1 MSRST
6 GRLARTLLSS
16 IVAVGALAGTSRVE
30 GAEATV
36 ANARLRQP
44 RDRAFLAEAI
54 RGAARR
60 LSDPRCQELLG
71 DLRDRSGRPLREAL
85 DAEGLSAP
93 TFLGR
98 LYFYDGTESG
108 CGARRL
114 AYTQP
119 ASRVVYVC
127 ASRFRELYQQNTTQA
142 EVAVVHEALHC
153 LGLGENPPTWQEI
166 NARVEAACRK

>member
-6 GRLARTLLSS
+6 GRRARTLLPAILALGASLGVARADGNEA
-16 IVAVGALAGTSRVE
+16 IVV
-30 GAEATV
+30 
-36 ANARLRQP
+36 NARLRQP
-44 RDRAFLAEAI
+44 RDRAFLTEAI

-60 LSDPRCQELLG
+60 LGDPRCQELLG
-71 DLRDRSGRPLREAL
+71 DLRDRSRRPLREAL
-85 DAEGLSAP
+85 DAEGLGAP
-93 TFLGR
+93 EFLGR

-114 AYTQP
+114 AYTVP
-119 ASRVVYVC
+119 GSRVVYVC
-127 ASRFRELYQQNTTQA
+127 CNRFRDVYQQNTTQA

-166 NARVEAACRK
+166 NARVEAACRR

>member
-16 IVAVGALAGTSRVE
+16 ILAVGVVAGVAHADGN
-30 GAEATV
+30 GAVV

-60 LSDPRCQELLG
+60 LGDPRCQELLD
-71 DLRDRSGRPLREAL
+71 DLRDRSRRPLRESL
-85 DAEGLSAP
+85 DAEGLSASA
-93 TFLGR
+93 FLGR

-127 ASRFRELYQQNTTQA
+127 ASRFREVYQQNTTQA

-166 NARVEAACRK
+166 NAWIEAACRK

>member
-6 GRLARTLLSS
+6 GRLARTLLFPMLALG
-16 IVAVGALAGTSRVE
+16 AVAGTSRVE
-30 GAEATV
+30 GAEATP
-36 ANARLRQP
+36 ANARLRQA
-44 RDRAFLAEAI
+44 RDRAMLAEAI

-60 LSDPRCQELLG
+60 LGDPRCQELLG
-71 DLRDRSGRPLREAL
+71 DFLGRSRRPLREAL
-85 DAEGLSAP
+85 DAEGITAP
-93 TFLGR
+93 EFLGR

-108 CGARRL
+108 CGDRRL